1 MAIRPDEDQQPRLRE
16 RRLQIVV
23 LDVVEAFLGGEA
35 LVEQVEQPC
44 RQRKDEQRAGDA
56 VQDGNLTRQ
65 GQAELEEKRGKTQ
78 VLRTSSLQR
87 RIRHWSL
94 VIITLRCN
102 NSAEITAVD
111 DGCPAAYHAPH
122 PSSRSTHAQCPRT
135 RRRHRRRRPDRLLAA

>member
-35 LVEQVEQPC
+35 LIEQVEQPC

-56 VQDGNLTRQ
+56 VQDRDLARQ
-65 GQAELEEKRGKTQ
+65 GQADLEDKCGKTQ

-94 VIITLRCN
+94 VIITLQCN
-102 NSAEITAVD
+102 NSAQLRYHRCAPLIPEHA
-111 DGCPAAYHAPH
+111 CPKSPYASP
-122 PSSRSTHAQCPRT
+122 
-135 RRRHRRRRPDRLLAA
+135 